1 MLRKIFK
8 YDFISIMKFLLI
20 FYGLSLL
27 FGLLTRL
34 FFSFNNSLFLNIIAQ
49 IFNGASISMMCSIVI
64 NNLMRVWVKF
74 SQSFYKDESY
84 LIHTLPISKKDLY
97 LSKILT
103 SFISLFISFIV
114 IVGNCLIM
122 YGTKENFNY
131 LKKVVF
137 ANQNI
142 TLILITLIGLIF
154 LELINLIQSGFTGLL
169 IGNRKNNYKIG
180 LSILFAGISYFVLQI
195 IVLLIYLF
203 VGIFDKR
210 IYDIIFSSNEDFELI
225 KVIINYGLIIY
236 LIPFLIN
243 IILNIK
249 LFNKGVDV
257 E

>member
-20 FYGLSLL
+20 FYGLSLF

-103 SFISLFISFIV
+103 GFISLFISFIV
-114 IVGNCLIM
+114 IVANCLIM
-122 YGTKENFNY
+122 YGTKENFNF
-131 LKKVVF
+131 LKEVVF
-137 ANQNI
+137 INQNV
-142 TLILITLIGLIF
+142 TLLLITLIGVIF
-154 LELINLIQSGFTGLL
+154 LELINLVQSGFTGLL

-180 LSILFAGISYFVLQI
+180 LSILFGGISYFVLQI

-203 VGIFDKR
+203 VGVFDNR
-210 IYDIIFSSNEDFELI
+210 IYDVLLSSNEDFELI
-225 KVIINYGLIIY
+225 KVIINYGLVIY
-236 LIPFLIN
+236 LIPFVLN

-249 LFNKGVDV
+249 IFNKGVDV